1 MVASTDVAFPD
12 PGGLVAAVNRVTRK
26 DENVFVDAL
35 GLGEALF
42 GDHMA
47 ANMILLG
54 AAYQAGAIPV
64 RAAAIE
70 EAIAING
77 VQVEMNTQAFRV
89 GRLLV
94 ADPGWV
100 GTVERTRAGAV
111 AAHARARARGAG
123 PGRLRGGQ
131 RRAAAAAR
139 GPGPR
144 ADRLPGR
151 GVRAPLRRLRPDG
164 RRGGAG
170 GGAGRDAARRGGG
183 ALPLQADGLQGR
195 VRGGAAPPPARGPG
209 VDPGGARARPRCATS
224 STRRS
229 SGRSA

>member
-1 MVASTDVAFPD
+1 M
-12 PGGLVAAVNRVTRK
+12 TRK

-77 VQVEMNTQAFRV
+77 VQVEMNAQAFRV

-94 ADPGWV
+94 ADPGM
-100 GTVERTRAGAV
+100 GRDDRAEPRGRRG
-111 AAHARARARGAG
+111 RARASS
-123 PGRLRGGQ
+123 
-131 RRAAAAAR
+131 
-139 GPGPR
+139 GPR
-144 ADRLPGR
+144 RGR
-151 GVRAPLRRLRPDG
+151 
-164 RRGGAG
+164 
-170 GGAGRDAARRGGG
+170 
-183 ALPLQADGLQGR
+183 
-195 VRGGAAPPPARGPG
+195 
-209 VDPGGARARPRCATS
+209 
-224 STRRS
+224 
-229 SGRSA
+229 